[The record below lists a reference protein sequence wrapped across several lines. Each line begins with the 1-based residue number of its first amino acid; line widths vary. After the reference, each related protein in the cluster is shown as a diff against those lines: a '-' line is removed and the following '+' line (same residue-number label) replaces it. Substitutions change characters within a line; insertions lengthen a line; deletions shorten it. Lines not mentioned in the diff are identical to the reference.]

1 MALFLLSG
9 RIFMNLKKL
18 KNKLVVSLTLIFT
31 LGQLIALP
39 KALADETDFSI
50 NSNAALAIDYNSGKI
65 LYEQNADKPLGIA
78 SMTKLITLYLI
89 LEAEQNGDLDWNEQV
104 EISDHLLAISH
115 DPILSN
121 VPFIKGHTYSVRDLF
136 NASTVVSANAAVT
149 ALAEKVA
156 GSEKEFVDLMRKKVK
171 KWGIED
177 AYIISTS
184 GINNDNA
191 NGRVYPGSKPGEEN
205 LASAKDIAIIA
216 RHLIHDFPDFLNTTK
231 EGVITFAEGTPET
244 VDMTSTNLMLPGF
257 PVYREGV
264 DGLKTGTTDLAGQ
277 CFVGT
282 YKNKNT
288 RIITVVMNS
297 TNSVDPNSRFIETN
311 RLIDYVFENWKYD
324 TIYKKGDVL
333 TGIDVPSIKHAKE
346 LSTPVTVTKDIKL
359 WLNKETKVN
368 DLKLSYEAPE
378 TEPQAPLKKGEKVG
392 QVSIDANED
401 TKDYVSANGS
411 DHRFD
416 LVTAKEV
423 EKAAWYT
430 IAGRSISSFFSN
442 LF

>member
-1 MALFLLSG
+1 MS
-9 RIFMNLKKL
+9 LKKL
-18 KNKLVVSLTLIFT
+18 TNKLVVSLILFLT
-31 LGQLIALP
+31 LGQLIILP
-39 KALADETDFSI
+39 KTLAAEPHFSV
-50 NSNAALAIDYNSGKI
+50 NSNAALAIDYNTGKI

-89 LEAEQNGDLDWNEQV
+89 LEAEQNGDLDWDEQV

-121 VPFIKGHTYSVRDLF
+121 IPFIKGHTYSVRDLF

-156 GSEKEFVDLMRKKVK
+156 GSEKEFVDLMRNKVK
-171 KWGIED
+171 EWGIDD

-231 EGVITFAEGTPET
+231 EGIVTFAEGTPEA
-244 VDMTSTNLMLPGF
+244 VNMVSTNLMLPGF
-257 PVYREGV
+257 PVYREGI
-264 DGLKTGTTDLAGQ
+264 DGLKTGTTDLAGP

-282 YKNKNT
+282 YKDKNT
-288 RIITVVMNS
+288 RIITVIMNS
-297 TNSVDPNSRFIETN
+297 TNSADPNSRFIETN
-311 RLIDYVFENWKYD
+311 RLIDYVYENWKYD
-324 TIYKKGDVL
+324 TLYKKGDIL
-333 TGIDVPSIKHAKE
+333 TGIDMPSIKHAKE

-359 WLNKETKVN
+359 WLKKETNPN
-368 DLKLSYEAPE
+368 DLKLTYDAPKN
-378 TEPQAPLKKGEKVG
+378 EPQAPLKKDQKVG
-392 QVSIDANED
+392 QVVIDTNENK
-401 TKDYVSANGS
+401 KDYVSSNGS
-411 DHRFD
+411 DYRFD
-416 LVTAKEV
+416 LVTMKEV

-430 IAGRSISSFFSN
+430 IIGRSISSFFSN